1 MKMMNLKRFFSRSA
15 ADAELAQELE
25 THIQHEVDDNL
36 ARGMSKEEAV
46 RRARV
51 KLGSVRRVRE
61 SMWERNSLEWLETI
75 LHDLRYS
82 LRTLSRTPGF
92 TVTAVLVM
100 ALGVGANV
108 ALFTVVRSVLLKPL
122 PFREPD
128 RLIQL
133 YEKSPNGRREF
144 NYTAGGMYAAWKK
157 AASSVEQ
164 MAIYGTDSINL
175 SGTGGQLP
183 EKIRY
188 AECSWNLLP
197 MLGVVPEVGRLFV
210 EADDRRKAPATVV
223 LTHSF
228 WVRRYAADRNI
239 VGTTILLDAKPYT
252 VVGVLPAWFE
262 YPDTQTQLWAPIYHE
277 QSSEMM
283 QAVDMHNFFVVAR
296 LRPGATLAQA
306 LSQVDTAE
314 KQVHASHPTPSTAN
328 GASARTLLDGVVHD
342 AKATLYTLMGA
353 TSCVLLI
360 ACLNVANLLVARSAS
375 RRKETSVR
383 AALGG
388 SRWRLLREQLT
399 ESAVLAVA
407 GGGLGLLLAWFGT
420 RWLVQARPEMAR
432 ANAIHMDG
440 VVLLFGVGIVAGC
453 GLLAGLIPSLSF
465 LRGPLLE
472 SLQDSSRA
480 TSAGHGR
487 VRLRRALLAAEVG
500 LTVVLLTCAGLL
512 LKSYNHLR
520 STDLGC
526 ATQNVM
532 TMRFALP
539 HTRYNTAAKTASF
552 YEQLLPRL
560 RSLPGVKAAGVVTAL
575 PGQGYGGDSRFT
587 LPEHPDFAGG
597 AVQDAIVR
605 GADPGYFSALQIPL
619 LSGRYFE
626 DRERLTDARSVIV
639 SKSFARQYL
648 GGEDPIGKHILPKD
662 FDGVPP
668 EGFEIVG
675 VVGDTL
681 WALTEQDKA
690 MMYFPLYSG
699 GWPNASIGVRSDG
712 DVTNLALPIQKVLG
726 ELDPDLPVSDVLTM
740 DQSIGRSTM
749 DASFTSSLVLA
760 FALIALVLAAV
771 GLYGVLS
778 YIVTQRTS
786 EIGIRIALGAQ
797 RSTVLRLILS
807 DGLRPAWIGL
817 LLGLAGSGF
826 AVQLIRTMLYG
837 TRALDWVLFAEVG
850 LLLSIV
856 AGIACAIPAW
866 KASRLDPMQA
876 LRTD

>member
-1 MKMMNLKRFFSRSA
+1 MNLKRFFNRSNE
-15 ADAELAQELE
+15 DAELAQELE
-25 THIQHEVDDNL
+25 AHLQHEVDDNQ
-36 ARGMSKEEAV
+36 ARGMTEYEA
-46 RRARV
+46 RRQARV
-51 KLGSVRRVRE
+51 KLGSARRVRE
-61 SMWERNSLEWLETI
+61 TVWEKNSLEWLETA
-75 LHDLRYS
+75 LRDLRYAI
-82 LRTLSRTPGF
+82 RTLLRSPGF

-100 ALGVGANV
+100 ALGIGANV

-122 PFREPD
+122 PFSEPD

-133 YEKSPNGRREF
+133 YEKSPNGRRE
-144 NYTAGGMYAAWKK
+144 YSYVAGGMYAAWKE
-157 AASSVEQ
+157 AATSVEQ
-164 MAIYGTDSINL
+164 MAVYGTDSINL

-197 MLGVVPEVGRLFV
+197 MLGIVPEIGRLFG
-210 EADDRRKAPATVV
+210 EADDRRQAAPTVM
-223 LTHSF
+223 LTHSL
-228 WVRRYAADRNI
+228 WTRRYAGDRGI
-239 VGTTILLDAKPYT
+239 VGRTILLDAKPYT
-252 VVGVLPAWFE
+252 VVGVLPAWFQ
-262 YPDTQTQLWAPIYHE
+262 YPDMQTQLWAPIYHE

-283 QAVDMHNFFVVAR
+283 HAVDNHNFFVIAR

-314 KQVHASHPTPSTAN
+314 KQVHAAHPSPSTAN
-328 GASARTLLDGVVHD
+328 AATARTLLDGVVHD
-342 AKATLYTLMGA
+342 EKATLYALMGA
-353 TSCVLLI
+353 TNCVLLI

-375 RRKETSVR
+375 RRKEISVR

-388 SRWRLLREQLT
+388 SRWRLLREQMS
-399 ESAVLAVA
+399 ESAVLAMA
-407 GGGLGLLLAWFGT
+407 GGGLGLLFAWIGT
-420 RWLVQARPEMAR
+420 HWLVQMRPEMAR
-432 ANAIHMDG
+432 AATIHMDG
-440 VVLLFGVGIVAGC
+440 VVLLFGLGVVAAC
-453 GLLAGLIPSLSF
+453 AVVAGLIPSVSF

-480 TSAGHGR
+480 ASAGHGR

-520 STDLGC
+520 STELGS
-526 ATQNVM
+526 ATQDVL

-539 HTRYNTAAKTASF
+539 DARYNTGAKAAAF

-560 RSLPGVKAAGVVTAL
+560 RALPGVKAAGIATTL

-587 LPEHPDFAGG
+587 LVEHPDFAGG
-597 AVQDAIVR
+597 AMQDAIVR

-619 LSGRYFE
+619 LSGRFFE
-626 DRERLTDARSVIV
+626 DHERLGDARSVIV

-648 GGEDPIGKHILPKD
+648 GDENPLGKHILTKD
-662 FDGVPP
+662 FRNAPP

-740 DQSIGRSTM
+740 EQSIGKSTM
-749 DASFTSSLVLA
+749 DASFSSSLVMA
-760 FALIALVLAAV
+760 FAMIALVLAAV

-778 YIVTQRTS
+778 YIVMQRTS

-797 RSTVLRLILS
+797 RGTVLRLILS

-817 LLGLAGSGF
+817 LLGLVASGF

-837 TRALDWVLFAEVG
+837 TRALDWALFAEVG
-850 LLLSIV
+850 VLLAVV
-856 AGIACAIPAW
+856 AAGACAIPAW

-876 LRTD
+876 LRTE

>member
-1 MKMMNLKRFFSRSA
+1 L
-15 ADAELAQELE
+15 ADELE
-25 THIQHEVDDNL
+25 AHLQHEVDDTI
-36 ARGMSKEEAV
+36 ARGMSEEEAQ
-46 RRARV
+46 RKARV

-61 SMWERNSLEWLETI
+61 TVWERNSLEWLETV
-75 LHDLRYS
+75 LRDLRYAI
-82 LRTLSRTPGF
+82 RTLLRTPGF
-92 TVTAVLVM
+92 TVTAVLVV
-100 ALGVGANV
+100 ALGIGANV

-133 YEKSPNGRREF
+133 YEKSPNGGRE
-144 NYTAGGMYAAWKK
+144 YSYVAGGMYAAWKK
-157 AASSVEQ
+157 SASSLEQ

-183 EKIRY
+183 EKLRY
-188 AECSWNLLP
+188 AEGSWNLFP

-210 EADDRRKAPATVV
+210 EADDKPQAAATVV
-223 LTHSF
+223 LTHSL
-228 WVRRYAADRNI
+228 WTRRYGGDRGVI
-239 VGTTILLDAKPYT
+239 GKTILLDAKPYT
-252 VVGVLPAWFE
+252 VVGVLPAWFG
-262 YPDTQTQLWAPIYHE
+262 YPDTQTQMWATIYHE
-277 QSSEMM
+277 KSPEQM
-283 QAVDMHNFFVVAR
+283 QMVDNHNYFVVGR
-296 LRPGATLAQA
+296 MRPGATLAQV

-314 KQVHASHPTPSTAN
+314 KQVHAIHPTPSTGSA
-328 GASARTLLDGVVHD
+328 ASARTLLDGVVHD

-375 RRKETSVR
+375 RRKEISVR

-388 SRWRLLREQLT
+388 SRWRLLREQMT
-399 ESAVLAVA
+399 ESAVLAIA
-407 GGGLGLLLAWFGT
+407 GGALGVLFAWLGT

-432 ANAIHMDG
+432 ANTIHMDG
-440 VVLLFGVGIVAGC
+440 VVLLFGLGVVAAC

-472 SLQDSSRA
+472 SLQDSSR
-480 TSAGHGR
+480 TGSAGHGR
-487 VRLRRALLAAEVG
+487 VRLRRALLAVEVG

-526 ATQNVM
+526 ATQNVL
-532 TMRFALP
+532 TMQFSLP
-539 HTRYNTAAKTASF
+539 GVRYDTAAKVASF
-552 YEQLLPRL
+552 YEELLPRL
-560 RSLPGVKAAGVVTAL
+560 RALPGVKAAGVVTAL
-575 PGQGYGGDSRFT
+575 PGRGYGGDSRFT

-597 AVQDAIVR
+597 VVQDAIVR

-619 LSGRYFE
+619 VSGRFFE
-626 DRERLTDARSVIV
+626 DHERLSDARSVIV
-639 SKSFARQYL
+639 SKSFAQQYF
-648 GGEDPIGKHILPKD
+648 GDDDPLGKHIMIKD
-662 FDGVPP
+662 LQGVPP
-668 EGFEIVG
+668 EGFEVAG

-681 WALTEQDKA
+681 WGLTEQDKA

-699 GWPNASIGVRSDG
+699 GWSNASIGVRSDG
-712 DVTNLALPIQKVLG
+712 DVMNLALPIQKVLG
-726 ELDPDLPVSDVLTM
+726 EIDPDLPVSDVLTM
-740 DQSIGRSTM
+740 EQSIGMSTV
-749 DASFTSSLVLA
+749 DASFTSSLVMA
-760 FALIALVLAAV
+760 FAVIALVLAAV

-797 RSTVLRLILS
+797 RGTVLRLILS

-817 LLGLAGSGF
+817 ALGLVGSCF

-850 LLLSIV
+850 VMLSVV
-856 AGIACAIPAW
+856 AGVACAIPAW
-866 KASRLDPMQA
+866 RASRLDPMQA
-876 LRTD
+876 LRTE

>member
-1 MKMMNLKRFFSRSA
+1 MNLKRFVSRSA
-15 ADAELAQELE
+15 ADADLAQELE
-25 THIQHEVDDNL
+25 AHIQHEVDDNL
-36 ARGMSKEEAV
+36 ARGMNKEEAI

-61 SMWERNSLEWLETI
+61 SVWEGNSMQWLETM
-75 LHDLRYS
+75 LRDLRYS
-82 LRTLSRTPGF
+82 IRTLSRTPGF

-100 ALGVGANV
+100 ALGIGANV

-133 YEKSPNGRREF
+133 YEKSPSGTRE
-144 NYTAGGMYAAWKK
+144 YSYIAGGMYAAWKK

-175 SGTGGQLP
+175 SSTGGQLP

-188 AECSWNLLP
+188 AESSWNLLP
-197 MLGVVPEVGRLFV
+197 MLGVVPEVGRLFA
-210 EADDRRKAPATVV
+210 EADDRREAAATVL
-223 LTHSF
+223 LTHSL
-228 WVRRYAADRNI
+228 WVRRYASDREI
-239 VGTTILLDAKPYT
+239 VGKTILLDAKPYT
-252 VVGVLPAWFE
+252 VIGILPAWFE

-314 KQVHASHPTPSTAN
+314 KQVHAAHPTPSTAN

-399 ESAVLAVA
+399 ESAVLAAA

-440 VVLLFGVGIVAGC
+440 VVLLFGVGVIAGC
-453 GLLAGLIPSLSF
+453 GFLAGLIPSLSF

-480 TSAGHGR
+480 ASAGHGR

-500 LTVVLLTCAGLL
+500 LTVVLLTSAGLL

-539 HTRYNTAAKTASF
+539 RARYNTAAKAASF

-560 RSLPGVKAAGVVTAL
+560 RALPGVKTAGVVTTL

-597 AVQDAIVR
+597 AVQDAVVR

-619 LSGRYFE
+619 LGGRFFE
-626 DRERLTDARSVIV
+626 DRERLDDARSVIV

-648 GGEDPIGKHILPKD
+648 RDENPLGKHILIKD
-662 FDGVPP
+662 FRNVPP

-675 VVGDTL
+675 VVGDIL
-681 WALTEQDKA
+681 WSLTEQDKA

-699 GWPNASIGVRSDG
+699 GWPNASIAVRSDG
-712 DVTNLALPIQKVLG
+712 EVTSLALPIQKVLG

-760 FALIALVLAAV
+760 FALIALLLAAV

-797 RSTVLRLILS
+797 RGTVLRLILS
-807 DGLRPAWIGL
+807 DGLQPAWIGL

-850 LLLSIV
+850 LVLSIV
-856 AGIACAIPAW
+856 AGVACAIPAW

>member
-1 MKMMNLKRFFSRSA
+1 MNLKRFFTRQA
-15 ADAELAQELE
+15 ADADLAQELE
-25 THIQHEVDDNL
+25 AHIQHEVDDNL
-36 ARGMSKEEAV
+36 ARGMSKEEAI

-51 KLGSVRRVRE
+51 KLGSSRRVRE
-61 SMWERNSLEWLETI
+61 AVWERNSMEWLETV
-75 LHDLRYS
+75 LRDLRYAI
-82 LRTLSRTPGF
+82 RTLIRTPGF

-100 ALGVGANV
+100 ALGIGANV

-133 YEKSPNGRREF
+133 YEKSPNGTRDF
-144 NYTAGGMYAAWKK
+144 SYIAGGMYAGWKK

-188 AECSWNLLP
+188 GQCEWNLLP
-197 MLGVVPEVGRLFV
+197 MLGVVPELGRSFV
-210 EADDRRKAPATVV
+210 EADDRPEAAATVM
-223 LTHSF
+223 LTHSL
-228 WVRRYAADRNI
+228 WVRRYASDREI
-239 VGTTILLDAKPYT
+239 AGKTILLDAKPYT
-252 VVGVLPAWFE
+252 VIGVLPAWFE
-262 YPDTQTQLWAPIYHE
+262 YPDTRTQLWAPIYHE
-277 QSSEMM
+277 EPSSMM
-283 QAVDMHNFFVVAR
+283 QSVDNHAFFVVAR

-306 LSQVDTAE
+306 LSQADTAE
-314 KQVHASHPTPSTAN
+314 KQVRAAHPTPSTAAAAN
-328 GASARTLLDGVVHD
+328 ARTLLEGVVHD
-342 AKATLYTLMGA
+342 AEATLYTLMGA
-353 TSCVLLI
+353 TCCVVLI

-375 RRKETSVR
+375 RRKEISLR

-399 ESAVLAVA
+399 ESAVLATA
-407 GGGLGLLLAWFGT
+407 GGGLGLMFAWFAT
-420 RWLVQARPEMAR
+420 RWLVQVRPGMAR
-432 ANAIHMDG
+432 ANAIQMDG
-440 VVLLFGVGIVAGC
+440 VVLLFGAGVVAGC

-465 LRGPLLE
+465 LRSPLLE
-472 SLQDSSRA
+472 SLQDSSRGA
-480 TSAGHGR
+480 SAGHGR
-487 VRLRRALLAAEVG
+487 VRLRRALLVAEVG

-539 HTRYNTAAKTASF
+539 DARYNTAAKAASF
-552 YEQLLPRL
+552 YEQLLPRM
-560 RSLPGVKAAGVVTAL
+560 RSLPGVKAAGVATAL
-575 PGQGYGGDSRFT
+575 PGQGYGGDSQFT
-587 LPEHPDFAGG
+587 LLEHPDFAGG
-597 AVQDAIVR
+597 ALQSAIVR
-605 GADPGYFSALQIPL
+605 GIDPGYFRALQIPL
-619 LSGRYFE
+619 LSGRFFE
-626 DRERLTDARSVIV
+626 DRERLNDARSVIV
-639 SKSFARQYL
+639 SKSFAIQYVRDENPL
-648 GGEDPIGKHILPKD
+648 GKHILTKS
-662 FDGVPP
+662 FRNVPP

-681 WALTEQDKA
+681 WALTEQDTA

-699 GWPNASIGVRSDG
+699 EWPNASIAVRSDG
-712 DVTNLALPIQKVLG
+712 DVTSLALTIQKVLG

-760 FALIALVLAAV
+760 FAVIALMLAAV

-778 YIVTQRTS
+778 YIVTQRTG

-797 RSTVLRLILS
+797 RSTVLRLILA

-817 LLGLAGSGF
+817 LLGLAGSAF

-837 TRALDWVLFAEVG
+837 TRALDWFLFAEVG

-876 LRTD
+876 LRTE

>member
-1 MKMMNLKRFFSRSA
+1 MNLRRFFSRPA
-15 ADAELAQELE
+15 ADAELAEELE
-25 THIQHEVDDNL
+25 AHLQHEVDHNI
-36 ARGMSKEEAV
+36 ARGMSEEKA
-46 RRARV
+46 RRQARL
-51 KLGSVRRVRE
+51 KLGSVRRIHETV
-61 SMWERNSLEWLETI
+61 WERNSLEWFETM
-75 LHDLRYS
+75 LRDLRYAV
-82 LRTLSRTPGF
+82 RTLSRTPAF

-100 ALGVGANV
+100 ALGIGANV
-108 ALFTVVRSVLLKPL
+108 TLFTVVRSVLLKPL

-133 YEKSPNGRREF
+133 YEKSPDGRRE
-144 NYTAGGMYAAWKK
+144 YSYIAGGMYAAWKK

-175 SGTGGQLP
+175 SGSGGQLP
-183 EKIRY
+183 EKLRY
-188 AECSWNLLP
+188 AKCSWNLLP
-197 MLGVVPEVGRLFV
+197 MMGVVPEVGRLFV
-210 EADDRRKAPATVV
+210 EADDRRAVPATVV
-223 LTHSF
+223 LTHGL
-228 WVRRYAADRNI
+228 WMRRYAGDRGI
-239 VGTTILLDAKPYT
+239 VGKTILLDAKPYT
-252 VVGVLPAWFE
+252 VVGVLPAWFL

-277 QSSEMM
+277 ESSGMM
-283 QAVDMHNFFVVAR
+283 EAVDNHNFFVIAR
-296 LRPGATLAQA
+296 LRPGGTMAQA

-314 KQVHASHPTPSTAN
+314 KQVRAAHPTPSTAS

-399 ESAVLAVA
+399 ESAVLAGA
-407 GGGLGLLLAWFGT
+407 GGALGMLFAWLGT
-420 RWLVQARPEMAR
+420 RWLVEARPEMAR
-432 ANAIHMDG
+432 ANAIHMDS
-440 VVLLFGVGIVAGC
+440 VVLLFGLGVVTGC

-472 SLQDSSRA
+472 ALQDSSRA
-480 TSAGHGR
+480 TSAGYGR

-526 ATQNVM
+526 ATQNVL

-539 HTRYNTAAKTASF
+539 HARYDTAAKTAAF

-560 RSLPGVKAAGVVTAL
+560 RALPGVKAAGVVTTL

-619 LSGRYFE
+619 LSGRFFE
-626 DRERLTDARSVIV
+626 DHERLTDARSVIV

-648 GGEDPIGKHILPKD
+648 GDEDALGKHILIKD

-668 EGFEIVG
+668 EGFEVVG

-681 WALTEQDKA
+681 WALTEQDTT

-712 DVTNLALPIQKVLG
+712 DVTSLALPIQKVLG

-740 DQSIGRSTM
+740 DQSIGRSTV
-749 DASFTSSLVLA
+749 DASFTSSMVMA
-760 FALIALVLAAV
+760 FAVIALVLAAV

-797 RSTVLRLILS
+797 RGAVLRLILS

-817 LLGLAGSGF
+817 LLGLVGSGF

-837 TRALDWVLFAEVG
+837 TRALDWALFAEVG
-850 LLLSIV
+850 MVLALV
-856 AGIACAIPAW
+856 AGVACAIPAW
-866 KASRLDPMQA
+866 RASRLDPMQA
-876 LRTD
+876 LRTE